1 MDVSMFG
8 ERERG
13 EGKRERIREGGREGR
28 AEWGRE
34 REKKT
39 VTAIRDH
46 WKAVESF
53 FFLFKEKA
61 IFAHV

>member
-1 MDVSMFG
+1 MKAMDVSMFG

-34 REKKT
+34 REKKS
-39 VTAIRDH
+39 DCYQGPL
-46 WKAVESF
+46 ESC
-53 FFLFKEKA
+53 
-61 IFAHV
+61 